1 MALFNEK
8 QLEEKEQPKKNRAI
22 KFNEKEIQLENRPKS
37 NPVKKPVKKDIIKPV
52 QPPVQPIKKKINK
65 TKTLKEEKALLQS
78 KDDNGKSI
86 KKKKNPKLLSFL
98 NKKSKNAPPSVKR
111 KIAEI
116 MSTVDM
122 TESGV
127 FEMKEEYLEILQIES
142 DDMYSKNEEEKTFII
157 YNHAYFYQAY
167 QHAIKIVSLNFP
179 CETGRQQLSTQR
191 KLDKC
196 SNPLYEKFLVQKLK
210 ELRFLEWGRTNREY
224 YLFVYG
230 KNESVV
236 KDRVQAAKRYLQR
249 STALLD
255 VDEDKKL
262 EIMFKL
268 HNQNSKLG
276 SRNL

>member
-22 KFNEKEIQLENRPKS
+22 KFNEKEIQPENRPRS
-37 NPVKKPVKKDIIKPV
+37 NPVKEPVKKEILKPV
-52 QPPVQPIKKKINK
+52 QPKKKKINK
-65 TKTLKEEKALLQS
+65 TKNLKEEKTLLQS
-78 KDDNGKSI
+78 IDDNGKSI
-86 KKKKNPKLLSFL
+86 KKRKNPKLLSFL

-111 KIAEI
+111 KIADI

-122 TESGV
+122 TESGI

-191 KLDKC
+191 KLEKC

-224 YLFVYG
+224 YMFVYG
-230 KNESVV
+230 KNETVV

>member
-8 QLEEKEQPKKNRAI
+8 QIEEKEQPKKNRTI
-22 KFNEKEIQLENRPKS
+22 KFNEKEMQTENRPNS
-37 NPVKKPVKKDIIKPV
+37 DPVKKQVKKDILKPV
-52 QPPVQPIKKKINK
+52 QPKKKKINK
-65 TKTLKEEKALLQS
+65 PKTLKEEKALLQS

-111 KIAEI
+111 KIADI

-122 TESGV
+122 TESGI

-191 KLDKC
+191 KLEKC

-224 YLFVYG
+224 YMFVYG